1 MKGCRP
7 SQSRLTGALGR
18 LGWAANEKPDIQKAR
33 RDVKTISKSVLYL
46 RITSIFLAV
55 PFAGSAAATDSVPA
69 SETSPAQH
77 GNAAIGRLLFTL
89 GFPNVHGNGRTCATC
104 HVPSQA
110 FQLTPQNV
118 EARYQALQ
126 RLRRILP
133 RADDPLF
140 RSIDANDGAED
151 FTNLR
156 KHALVDHSEIRVA
169 PKARFLDDVAA
180 FQETLFSSQSVRHLA
195 DALAQGGPVP
205 ETDPPLNDL
214 ERQGKSLFDH
224 HCATCHGGPTQTIPL
239 AVLPPAIRHLCLAN
253 SPECIYHCVREILFI
268 KSSQDFLFF
277 SNTGDV
283 AL

>member
-126 RLRRILP
+126 RKGVSPAQQHINFILTH
-133 RADDPLF
+133 
-140 RSIDANDGAED
+140 GA
-151 FTNLR
+151 
-156 KHALVDHSEIRVA
+156 
-169 PKARFLDDVAA
+169 
-180 FQETLFSSQSVRHLA
+180 
-195 DALAQGGPVP
+195 GG
-205 ETDPPLNDL
+205 
-214 ERQGKSLFDH
+214 
-224 HCATCHGGPTQTIPL
+224 
-239 AVLPPAIRHLCLAN
+239 
-253 SPECIYHCVREILFI
+253 
-268 KSSQDFLFF
+268 
-277 SNTGDV
+277 
-283 AL
+283 